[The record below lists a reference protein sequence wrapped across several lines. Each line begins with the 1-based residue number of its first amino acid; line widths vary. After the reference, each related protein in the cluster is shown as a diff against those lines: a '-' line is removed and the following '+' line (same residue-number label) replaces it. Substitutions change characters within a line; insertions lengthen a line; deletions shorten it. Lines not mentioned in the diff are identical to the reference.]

1 MADILDILIEIL
13 RIDCSVVQCYYAN
26 PIEGLFYLFFFPTV
40 FIILFIYILTSFIFR
55 GGGKVM
61 GLKLLIALGAYAF
74 IIFQYLYTFFAAIS
88 QLWWLLTILLVGLF
102 AFVRYLFTGGREGG
116 GGPMHGVDVARF
128 NPFNRASQQLTEE
141 IYKYFHLETRGEK
154 FKREREEKANEVMT
168 KFREHG
174 ADSLSKEEKALL
186 LISWGVPLRD
196 MRRVD
201 EQFDKF
207 TGKGE
212 TTH

>member
-55 GGGKVM
+55 GGGKVR

-74 IIFQYLYTFFAAIS
+74 IIFQYLYTFFAAVS

-102 AFVRYLFTGGREGG
+102 AFVRYLFTGGKEGG
-116 GGPMHGVDVARF
+116 GGGMPGVGGG
-128 NPFNRASQQLTEE
+128 SL
-141 IYKYFHLETRGEK
+141 RGVIKEMTDAAIKKK
-154 FKREREEKANEVMT
+154 FKKPVM
-168 KFREHG
+168 
-174 ADSLSKEEKALL
+174 KALGISDKENDTYDEIWDKYKRNGMNAL
-186 LISWGVPLRD
+186 SPSEQGIIKLSLAVEAGVADATQISELKNLIKSESKD
-196 MRRVD
+196 
-201 EQFDKF
+201 
-207 TGKGE
+207 
-212 TTH
+212 